1 MKHEFLPPEFES
13 LKIEKPYWKMSQM
26 KEGENRFRIVMR
38 PIAGWI
44 DWRDGKPL
52 RFRPSNKPSVA
63 VDASKPIKPFWSLYV
78 WDYAREALFILEITQ
93 NSIIKTLTALGHDE
107 DWGDFLKYDL
117 KLKKEGTGKE
127 TKYIITPMP
136 HKPLSERVLKAISS
150 CPVRLEALY
159 EGGDPW
165 TDLTGTGSC
174 FNEETGEVYD
184 CGILTETECDELDA
198 ITLKDSAL
206 EKKICDNLKIDTIYQ
221 TPKKD
226 FDRVKEYA
234 EKYRENQEKKRSIA

>member
-1 MKHEFLPPEFES
+1 MKHEFLPSEFES

-38 PIAGWI
+38 PIAGWM
-44 DWRDGKPL
+44 DWKDNKPM
-52 RFRPSNKPSVA
+52 RFRPSNKPSA
-63 VDASKPIKPFWSLYV
+63 PVDASKPIKPFWALHV

-117 KLKKEGTGKE
+117 KVKKEGAGKD
-127 TKYIITPMP
+127 TRYTITPLP
-136 HKPLSERVLKAISS
+136 HKPLSERVLKAIAA

-165 TDLTGTGSC
+165 TDLTA
-174 FNEETGEVYD
+174 FNEETGEVLD
-184 CGILTETECDELDA
+184 PGILTEAQCDELDA
-198 ITLKDSAL
+198 ITLKDAAL
-206 EKKICDNLKIDTIYQ
+206 EKKICENLKIDNIYR
-221 TPKKD
+221 TPAKD
-226 FDRVKEYA
+226 FDRVRDYA
-234 EKYRENQEKKRSIA
+234 EKYRDNLEKKRNIA